1 MDEKPI
7 TGHGPPDGG
16 IRKSKYE
23 IGIHHNKVDVQWD
36 VRRIEKCNLV
46 LAIYIASVVVYSKR
60 GNTTKTKY

>member
-1 MDEKPI
+1 ME
-7 TGHGPPDGG
+7 

-46 LAIYIASVVVYSKR
+46 LAIYIASVVVYSNRQKEETPHKR
-60 GNTTKTKY
+60 STRSLIMF